1 MVPEALLSATSEF
14 SNSTKTVGLSHA
26 LQVQGR
32 VGDFAHP
39 LPSAS
44 LRAWGPGTM
53 WPWTC
58 LSNLPRPTHVQDPGA
73 QRSFQSKH
81 LGAQGQ
87 AANRGGPVPSPA
99 PGRRG
104 G

>member
-1 MVPEALLSATSEF
+1 MSSKSRKSWGLCTPPTISRSESPGSGDHVALAVPV
-14 SNSTKTVGLSHA
+14 K
-26 LQVQGR
+26 
-32 VGDFAHP
+32 P
-39 LPSAS
+39 PPPS
-44 LRAWGPGTM
+44 
-53 WPWTC
+53 
-58 LSNLPRPTHVQDPGA
+58 THVQDPGA